1 MPTSSVPNKYAIEIR
16 DKSFR
21 LKQRV
26 EHLATNVQWEWNR
39 FGGCGRA
46 TFTVPGN
53 YLRFQVN
60 ADDDVRIFLPNTDGL
75 TATLWYRG
83 YVESATPSLE
93 GSAFGNIK
101 IECAGYFNWL
111 DRIIIQNANTPKT
124 YSSSE
129 ISAVVTDIVNNF
141 IVPNSSIVSGT
152 IDASNF
158 TPDELLF
165 KTTARDAIST
175 LFDLAGA
182 IECGVDVNLNFFW
195 RNQSNAIAQEFFVG
209 DKVIKISEKINF
221 RDIVNKIYF
230 EGGDVSGTPFLAT
243 SSSDDSVARY
253 GLHEQ
258 IIQNASIVT
267 LNVANQYMAS
277 ILTQKSKPQRQLD
290 VSLKNIETRF
300 ESNQPMGNIS
310 VIDRD
315 ATQSASKWGKAASG
329 GSNKIYGRKIT
340 GGSDALYGGKRK
352 DQIERVVYT
361 LSPQDGRVHAEL
373 SLGVSIAFS
382 RASSE
387 IKRIELIQNT
397 IRQRQL
403 A

>member
-1 MPTSSVPNKYAIEIR
+1 MPTSATPNKYAIEIR

-46 TFTVPGN
+46 TVTVPGN

-60 ADDDVRIFLPNTDGL
+60 ADDDVRIYIPNADGL

-83 YVESATPSLE
+83 YVEAATASLE
-93 GSAFGNIK
+93 GSAAGSIK
-101 IECAGYFNWL
+101 IECTGYFSWL
-111 DRIIIQNANTPKT
+111 DRIIIQDANDSKT
-124 YSSSE
+124 YSSLE
-129 ISAVVTDIVNNF
+129 ISATVTDIVNNF
-141 IVPNSSIVSGT
+141 IVPNSGIIRGT

-158 TPDELLF
+158 TPDEVLF
-165 KTTARDAIST
+165 KTTAREAIST
-175 LFDLAGA
+175 LFDLAGS
-182 IECGVDVNLNFFW
+182 IECGVDANLNFFW
-195 RNQSNAIAQEFFVG
+195 RNQSNVITQEFFVG
-209 DKVIKISEKINF
+209 DKVTKISEKINF
-221 RDIVNKIYF
+221 KDIVNKIYF
-230 EGGDVSGTPFLAT
+230 EGGDVGGTPFLAT
-243 SSSDDSVARY
+243 SSSDDSIARY

-290 VSLKNIETRF
+290 VSLKNIGARF
-300 ESNQPMGNIS
+300 EANQPIGNIS
-310 VIDRD
+310 VVDRD
-315 ATQSASKWGKAASG
+315 ATQSAFKWGKAASG
-329 GSNKIYGRKIT
+329 GSNKIYGRKVT
-340 GGSDALYGGKRK
+340 GGSDVLYGGRRK
-352 DQIERVVYT
+352 DQIERVVYS

-382 RASSE
+382 RASADL
-387 IKRIELIQNT
+387 KRIELIQNT